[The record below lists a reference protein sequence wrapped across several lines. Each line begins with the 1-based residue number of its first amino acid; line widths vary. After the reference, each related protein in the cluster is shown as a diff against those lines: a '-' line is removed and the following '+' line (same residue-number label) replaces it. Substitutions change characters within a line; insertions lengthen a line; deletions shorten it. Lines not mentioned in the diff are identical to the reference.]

1 MYIPYK
7 RIFAYHQ
14 DDRNYMKFTVPLAH
28 SITLISWGA
37 IEWLEGYEK
46 ANQTRYLHDMLR
58 WGTDWLIKAH
68 PSDNV
73 LFVQVADGDIDNDY
87 WGKYD
92 VYNDNCNDAIWAEQM
107 FL

>member
-1 MYIPYK
+1 MYIPCK
-7 RIFAYHQ
+7 RKFAYHQ

-37 IEWLEGYEK
+37 IEWLGGYEK